1 MHIIEVIILHY
12 FWVGENEPIQFIK
25 KIQCHKIWK
34 LQFKMCVWLFSY
46 KKSKKQHFF
55 GIFSS
60 LFGTFQV
67 GNISK
72 NVYFKN
78 HFWHFLA
85 NFKAVC
91 TRIKKRVGEFIS
103 MAKIL
108 RKQRAEQ
115 LVLKDIMQKYWRTLI
130 MIDWWCSFSRLLN
143 RPVRLWILRFYV
155 TSQSHGG

>member
-1 MHIIEVIILHY
+1 MKTSQFSSSRRYNAIK
-12 FWVGENEPIQFIK
+12 FEN
-25 KIQCHKIWK
+25 CN
-34 LQFKMCVWLFSY
+34 LFDWSGCQISY
-46 KKSKKQHFF
+46 KKTKKQHLFA
-55 GIFSS
+55 IFSS
-60 LFGTFQV
+60 LFGTFHQV

-78 HFWHFLA
+78 YFWHFLA

-130 MIDWWCSFSRLLN
+130 MID
-143 RPVRLWILRFYV
+143 
-155 TSQSHGG
+155 